1 MTAARKHVHITRPVR
16 PIAPSPNV
24 PDIDDEPITDAERR
38 ALEANDGTY
47 VPWDDLK
54 AELHL

>member
-1 MTAARKHVHITRPVR
+1 MTAARKHVHISRPVR
-16 PIAPSPNV
+16 PIAPLTNA
-24 PDIDDEPITDAERR
+24 PDVDDEQITDAERR

-47 VPWDDLK
+47 VSWDDLK